1 MLIFLSKAKSTHY
14 VFSTICYS
22 NSIYICVLIRR
33 KYFNGWWVSW
43 YNIFL
48 YILNSFFSLRGFF
61 GWFFFVKI
69 NIVSSTYVLNIL
81 RILNDNMES
90 TQSLIAS
97 NVIHYV
103 NLLEKIINI
112 SFCDT
117 HAHSSGTSI
126 FSKMEK
132 QSRRRK
138 HSNNDRTPR
147 RTHLITLFLGIT
159 HTCMKH

>member
-103 NLLEKIINI
+103 QTFRIYWKKSLIYRFVIHMHIHQGHQYSQKWKNSHDVANI
-112 SFCDT
+112 QIMI
-117 HAHSSGTSI
+117 AHLD
-126 FSKMEK
+126 E
-132 QSRRRK
+132 
-138 HSNNDRTPR
+138 
-147 RTHLITLFLGIT
+147 LI
-159 HTCMKH
+159 